1 MERLIPLSDLWF
13 LLFLIILSGNVI
25 QGMTGFGAGLVS
37 GPILAIFLEP
47 KLVIVILLVTG
58 MSSLILVAYH
68 ARKRIDPRRLL
79 PLVLLAIIGIPF
91 GSYLLMVISPSM
103 ARLFIAII
111 SISFSILLLLGYSKR
126 LEKEFLASCGF
137 GFVSGILTA
146 SVGMGGPPIVIF
158 LANQGWPKE
167 AFRATVAFLFLIT
180 GTLSLFSHVFTG
192 VTTGDRML
200 IGVSLIPAGIIG
212 FYLGDALFA
221 KISRK
226 LFINLALILI
236 LISGLTSLATTLTKI

>member
-1 MERLIPLSDLWF
+1 MEKLIPLSDLWF
-13 LLFLIILSGNVI
+13 LLFFIIISGNVI
-25 QGMTGFGAGLVS
+25 QGMTGFGAALVA

-58 MSSLILVAYH
+58 VSNLILVAYRT
-68 ARKRIDPRRLL
+68 RKRIDPRRLL
-79 PLVLLAIIGIPF
+79 PLAILAIIGIPL
-91 GSYLLMVISPSM
+91 GSYLLMVVSSSI
-103 ARLFIAII
+103 ARVLIAIV

-126 LEKEFLASCGF
+126 LEREFLASCGF

-146 SVGMGGPPIVIF
+146 GVGMGGPPIVIF

-180 GTLSLFSHVFTG
+180 GTLSLFSHVLTG
-192 VTTGDRML
+192 VTTSDRML

-212 FYLGDALFA
+212 FYLGDALFE
-221 KISRK
+221 KISHK
-226 LFINLALILI
+226 LFMNVALVLI
-236 LISGLTSLATTLTKI
+236 LISGLTSLAISLIKI

>member
-1 MERLIPLSDLWF
+1 MNSLSYDPSKPFIRTMVFLNILWRLPRNRFKVLKPRIKP
-13 LLFLIILSGNVI
+13 IARILKDN
-25 QGMTGFGAGLVS
+25 LC
-37 GPILAIFLEP
+37 LA
-47 KLVIVILLVTG
+47 
-58 MSSLILVAYH
+58 H
-68 ARKRIDPRRLL
+68 
-79 PLVLLAIIGIPF
+79 
-91 GSYLLMVISPSM
+91 
-103 ARLFIAII
+103 
-111 SISFSILLLLGYSKR
+111 
-126 LEKEFLASCGF
+126 FLASCGF